1 MAVFPTECNEA
12 SWGGVQAAAA
22 VAAVE
27 GEMRELLRTLDQHK
41 HQSAL
46 KVKQLGALVQDLM
59 QQS

>member
-1 MAVFPTECNEA
+1 M
-12 SWGGVQAAAA
+12 
-22 VAAVE
+22 AAVE